1 MTDTDLED
9 DVLKWPIELLDLSTR
24 ARNCIMYVAGA
35 KTVGDI
41 VGKTRQELLKIRSF
55 GEIFLAEVERKLAL
69 LGLRLGMRTE
79 EKAPLPWQQIVAR
92 LTAERDEARREICST
107 VVFPSS
113 PQEYANRRGWD
124 CFKEDGK

>member
-1 MTDTDLED
+1 M
-9 DVLKWPIELLDLSTR
+9 DVLPPNK
-24 ARNCIMYVAGA
+24 
-35 KTVGDI
+35 
-41 VGKTRQELLKIRSF
+41 
-55 GEIFLAEVERKLAL
+55 EID
-69 LGLRLGMRTE
+69 TT
-79 EKAPLPWQQIVAR
+79 